1 MKPPINH
8 STSIKSPNK
17 KATTNSIT
25 KYFIINKPTS
35 NKQCFKT
42 TKLVNKIKCATKTSY
57 ANKKLH
63 HNFIKIISQF
73 QTTKHLPS

>member
-1 MKPPINH
+1 MVYEITMKPPINH

-35 NKQCFKT
+35 NQQCFKT
-42 TKLVNKIKCATKTSY
+42 TKLVNKIKCATKK
-57 ANKKLH
+57 AFHIHKKRISSPLH
-63 HNFIKIISQF
+63 
-73 QTTKHLPS
+73 